1 MIYIVRHGQTDWNTI
16 GRIQGWQDIEL
27 NGRGIEQ
34 ARILRE
40 KLKDVEFDEV
50 ISSPLKRALRT
61 AKEITGRKYK
71 DIKKDK
77 RIIER
82 CNGEREGKLN
92 TEVDQTVDFNDP
104 NETRYGIENIKDF
117 KERVYSF
124 CRELEKNYKN
134 KNVLVATHAGV
145 SIYIKCYFEGEPK
158 DNDYNKL
165 KLGNC
170 EVIEYE
176 NREEI

>member
-34 ARILRE
+34 ARIIRE

-77 RIIER
+77 RILSETGMVLHTSLSKAI
-82 CNGEREGKLN
+82 CPQIS
-92 TEVDQTVDFNDP
+92 TEQIHVSP
-104 NETRYGIENIKDF
+104 NI
-117 KERVYSF
+117 
-124 CRELEKNYKN
+124 
-134 KNVLVATHAGV
+134 H
-145 SIYIKCYFEGEPK
+145 
-158 DNDYNKL
+158 
-165 KLGNC
+165 
-170 EVIEYE
+170 
-176 NREEI
+176 

>member
-16 GRIQGWQDIEL
+16 GRIQGWTDIAL

-34 ARILRE
+34 ARILRD

-71 DIKKDK
+71 DIKIDK
-77 RIIER
+77 RLIER
-82 CNGEREGKLN
+82 GNGEREGKLN
-92 TEVDQTVDFNDP
+92 TEVDQSVDFNDP
-104 NETRYGIENIKDF
+104 KENRYGIENILIF
-117 KERVYSF
+117 KKRVYSF
-124 CRELEKNYKN
+124 CKDLEKKYKN
-134 KNVLVATHAGV
+134 KNVLIVTHAGV

-158 DNDYNKL
+158 DKDYNKL
-165 KLGNC
+165 KLNNC